1 MKKVKIYTTS
11 TCPYC
16 IKAKKLLEYKK
27 IPYEEI
33 SLNEN
38 YEANMATLSQKTGFE
53 TVPQIFI
60 DEEFIGGCDDLY
72 ELEQHKKLDMLL
84 GS

>member
-33 SLNEN
+33 SLEDN
-38 YEANMATLSQKTGFE
+38 YETAMTTLSQKTGFE

-60 DEEFIGGCDDLY
+60 DGEFIGGCDDLY
-72 ELEQHKKLDMLL
+72 ELEQHKKLDALL
-84 GS
+84 GG

>member
-16 IKAKKLLEYKK
+16 IKAKKLLDYKN

-33 SLNEN
+33 NINDN
-38 YEANMATLSQKTGFE
+38 YDTAMSALSKTTGYE

-60 DEEFIGGCDDLY
+60 NEEFIGGCDDLY
-72 ELEQHKKLDMLL
+72 TLEQHKKLDKLVE
-84 GS
+84 S